1 MAKTLFVTDL
11 DGTFLS
17 SDGRVSA
24 ESIRLINEAIGNG
37 ALFSIAT
44 ARTPSTVATLMK
56 DIHATVPYIV
66 MTGAAIWDPV
76 TGDFSDSM
84 TMKAET
90 ASEILSICRWHHL
103 PTFIYCLDKDK
114 INIYHTGALSTHEQ
128 AFISE
133 RDGSRYK
140 VFHIPADGESEMP
153 DPLTGVSL
161 FYSVQAASIVEP
173 TYLDIKSS
181 VSCNP
186 IFYQDIYGSDTANLE
201 VFSPDVSKANA
212 IRRLKERCGADR
224 VVVFGDNINDIPMLK
239 AADVAIAVEN
249 ALPEV
254 KRIADIIIGPNT
266 ASSVARFI
274 YEASC
279 S

>member
-90 ASEILSICRWHHL
+90 ASEIRLHL
-103 PTFIYCLDKDK
+103 P
-114 INIYHTGALSTHEQ
+114 
-128 AFISE
+128 
-133 RDGSRYK
+133 
-140 VFHIPADGESEMP
+140 
-153 DPLTGVSL
+153 
-161 FYSVQAASIVEP
+161 
-173 TYLDIKSS
+173 
-181 VSCNP
+181 
-186 IFYQDIYGSDTANLE
+186 
-201 VFSPDVSKANA
+201 
-212 IRRLKERCGADR
+212 
-224 VVVFGDNINDIPMLK
+224 
-239 AADVAIAVEN
+239 
-249 ALPEV
+249 
-254 KRIADIIIGPNT
+254 
-266 ASSVARFI
+266 
-274 YEASC
+274 
-279 S
+279 